1 MSTFGSVEEAREYFK
16 NDRFAT
22 GNGMQL
28 DELYEDG
35 CVCSM
40 TIRDD
45 HRNAYDGVM
54 GGVIFTLADFALAI
68 TSNNIHQLSVA
79 QQVSVNYLSA
89 PKGKKLIATAK
100 CRKSGRTT
108 SVINVDV
115 QDDTGRDVMQFVGT
129 AFKL

>member
-68 TSNNIHQLSVA
+68 TSNNIHQPSVA

>member
-115 QDDTGRDVMQFVGT
+115 KDDTGRDVMQFVGT